1 MVPVTKIDI
10 PSSKSITNRLLILQ
24 QYKNYHIKI
33 NNISVSADSILLQ
46 KCLLQISQP
55 TSSPFVF
62 VDNCG
67 TAFRFLCA
75 YLSFRTGEWILDGS
89 PRLRQRPIAPLV
101 EAINNAGGEIYYME
115 KIGFAPLKIIGK
127 QWHTN
132 SFTIDSAMSSQF
144 VSALMLCLPFNACNA
159 RIVFDKHIPSF
170 QYINLSLKLMSHIGL
185 NIQYHDGAIHYQHSN
200 KLIQTHINVE
210 ADWSSAAFWYLYV
223 ALTNKPLFINKLT
236 KSDIQPDAQMVP
248 VMKDLGVTTTFNNQ
262 GALIEKTK
270 SIPQNIEIDCI
281 NNPDWVPVLVTLCV
295 GEQTQARLFNTK
307 NLQFKESNRIEV
319 LQKELAPFATLTWKN
334 DYLTIKPHTKTFPH
348 QHFFHSYSDHRI
360 VMALAML
367 KHQIPHIEFDDK
379 QCVKKSYPDFWK
391 YYNQLTW

>member
-1 MVPVTKIDI
+1 MVPIPKIDI

-33 NNISVSADSILLQ
+33 NNMSASADSILLQ
-46 KCLLQISQP
+46 NCLQQISQSVP
-55 TSSPFVF
+55 SPFVF

-75 YLSFRTGEWILDGS
+75 YLSFTTGEWILDGS

-101 EAINNAGGEIYYME
+101 ETINNAGGEIHYME

-132 SFTIDSAMSSQF
+132 SFTIDAAMSSQF
-144 VSALMLCLPFNACNA
+144 VSALMLCLPFNAENA

-170 QYINLSLKLMSHIGL
+170 QYINLSLKLMSQIGL
-185 NIQYHDGAIHYQHSN
+185 NIQYKKGTIYYHHSN
-200 KLIQTHINVE
+200 ELLQTHITVE

-223 ALTNKPLFINKLT
+223 GLTGKPLFINKLT
-236 KSDIQPDAQMVP
+236 KSNIQPDAQMAEF
-248 VMKDLGVTTTFNNQ
+248 MENLGVATTFKKQ

-270 SIPQNIEIDCI
+270 PMPKYIETDCI
-281 NNPDWVPVLVTLCV
+281 NNPDWVPVLTTLCV
-295 GEQTQARLFNTK
+295 GEQTKARLFNIK
-307 NLQFKESNRIEV
+307 NLQFKESNRIEA
-319 LQKELAPFATLTWKN
+319 LQKELAPFATLTWSN
-334 DYLTIKPHTKTFPH
+334 DTLTITPHTLTFPQ
-348 QHFFHSYSDHRI
+348 QHFFHSYSDHRM

-367 KHQIPHIEFDDK
+367 KHQIPQIEFDDK